1 MREERELA
9 GVRAWNRRPYGD
21 RTDQE
26 LSRLIATGP
35 VDARR
40 EDEAAAA
47 AAETERLLREQIA
60 ADKAGGQTRG
70 RRETAPIYQLL
81 VLADEHLAVARTEQ
95 GRETATAAQ
104 AAAADEHLRVL
115 AASEGQSRI
124 TLRLAATSKKEHGS

>member
-47 AAETERLLREQIA
+47 ETERLLREQIA

-81 VLADEHLAVARTEQ
+81 VLGDEHLAVARTEQ

-124 TLRLAATSKKEHGS
+124 TLRLAGTSKKEHGS